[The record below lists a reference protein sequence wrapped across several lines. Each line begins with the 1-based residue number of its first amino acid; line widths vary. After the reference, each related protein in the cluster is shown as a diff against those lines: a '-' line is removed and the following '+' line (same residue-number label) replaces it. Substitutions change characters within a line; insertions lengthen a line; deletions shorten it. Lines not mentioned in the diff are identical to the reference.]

1 MHAYEKTVPRYV
13 GKKTDTA
20 TSAQLNAYAQTA
32 APATSRSY
40 GTARNYDRQRPGYS
54 NPGRYNLQDQF
65 LAALCEHGVECD
77 LMLRNEASL
86 RGRVI
91 DYDNWSL
98 LIDKEDKSYLI
109 FKSGI
114 MALVPL
120 ENVKYDPSAHS
131 DSGREVAE
139 QPAGYNY
146 GYS

>member
-1 MHAYEKTVPRYV
+1 MQSYEKPVPRYV
-13 GKKTDTA
+13 GKKTDA
-20 TSAQLNAYAQTA
+20 AASAQLNAYAQTA
-32 APATSRSY
+32 NQPSSRSY
-40 GTARNYDRQRPGYS
+40 GSSRSYDRQRPAYS
-54 NPGRYNLQDQF
+54 SPGRYNLQDQF
-65 LAALCEHGVECD
+65 LAALCEHEVECD

-98 LIDKEDKSYLI
+98 LIDKENKSYLI

-120 ENVKYDPSAHS
+120 ENVKYNPSAHS
-131 DSGREVAE
+131 HAGRAVAE
-139 QPAGYNY
+139 QPADYNY